1 MIKINKGIMTNF
13 WLNDIN
19 VLIRMFK
26 DMPTKFNFIDKLNL
40 IFLLS
45 FIISI
50 ILILLNKFELSYIL
64 ISIIIGFLTI
74 IIYNQYIENIKETY
88 KNKCLNTSINNPF
101 MNPNI
106 LYPSSIPPCIIDN
119 DIINE
124 MFLKNTF
131 RDFDDIYN
139 KKSYIRQF
147 YTVPSKTIPN
157 DRETLIQWLYNSN
170 NNKKSCKEGNMY
182 RCIKNINL
190 DRHFRN

>member
-1 MIKINKGIMTNF
+1 
-13 WLNDIN
+13 
-19 VLIRMFK
+19 
-26 DMPTKFNFIDKLNL
+26 
-40 IFLLS
+40 
-45 FIISI
+45 
-50 ILILLNKFELSYIL
+50 
-64 ISIIIGFLTI
+64 
-74 IIYNQYIENIKETY
+74 
-88 KNKCLNTSINNPF
+88 
-101 MNPNI
+101 
-106 LYPSSIPPCIIDN
+106 
-119 DIINE
+119 

-131 RDFDDIYN
+131 RDVDDIYN